1 MQRERD
7 QCILTLLY
15 HESASVVPSRG
26 LAGPRDGVVR
36 DV

>member
-1 MQRERD
+1 MQCGEN

-15 HESASVVPSRG
+15 HGSASVVPSRG